1 MSRIGKQPILVPAGV
16 TAELNGAELSM
27 KGPKGLLSMQMLKEV
42 IVDIHESEIVVRPVE
57 LGKIT
62 RSIWGMQRT
71 LVQNLVDGVTIG
83 FSRKLEINGVGYRA
97 ALKGNILNL
106 QLGFS
111 HDVNFPIPE
120 GMDYFMAAAFPVAY
134 GTSHIAL
141 TDRAEIKSGQTL
153 LVLGAAG
160 GVGLT
165 AVECGKAL
173 GAKVIAAAS
182 TKEKLEIAKKH
193 GAHHLINYVD
203 EDLRSSV
210 RKITEGRGV
219 DIVYDPVGGDLS
231 KSAMRSMNQLGRM
244 LIIGFAAGD
253 IPSFPANY
261 LLVKNISVVGVY
273 WGWYRLNRPEIFKK
287 SFENLA
293 TWYAE
298 GHLKPHISRV
308 FPLEQVPKALG
319 LLESRQAT
327 GRIVIDI
334 DG

>member
-1 MSRIGKQPILVPAGV
+1 MRAILCKEWGEPDTLVLDEVDSPCPGSGEVKVRLRAAGV
-16 TAELNGAELSM
+16 NYADIVLVRGHYQEKPSLPFSPGLEGAGEVLSVGEGVTTFTPGDKVMAVIGNGAFAE
-27 KGPKGLLSMQMLKEV
+27 EA
-42 IVDIHESEIVVRPVE
+42 VV
-57 LGKIT
+57 
-62 RSIWGMQRT
+62 S
-71 LVQNLVDGVTIG
+71 
-83 FSRKLEINGVGYRA
+83 
-97 ALKGNILNL
+97 
-106 QLGFS
+106 
-111 HDVNFPIPE
+111 VNSVFPIPE

-173 GAKVIAAAS
+173 GATVIAAAS

-193 GAHHLINYVD
+193 GAQHLINYVD

-287 SFENLA
+287 SFENLSA
-293 TWYAE
+293 WYAE
-298 GHLKPHISRV
+298 GHLKPHISRI

>member
-1 MSRIGKQPILVPAGV
+1 MRAILCKEWGEPDTLVLDEVDSPCPGPGEVKVRLRAAGV
-16 TAELNGAELSM
+16 NYADIVLVRGHYQEKPSLPFSPGLEGAGEILSVGEGVTTFTPGDKVMAVIGNGAFAEEAVVSVNSVFSI
-27 KGPKGLLSMQMLKEV
+27 PK
-42 IVDIHESEIVVRPVE
+42 
-57 LGKIT
+57 
-62 RSIWGMQRT
+62 
-71 LVQNLVDGVTIG
+71 
-83 FSRKLEINGVGYRA
+83 
-97 ALKGNILNL
+97 
-106 QLGFS
+106 
-111 HDVNFPIPE
+111 

-193 GAHHLINYVD
+193 GAQHLINYVD

-287 SFENLA
+287 SFENLS

-298 GHLKPHISRV
+298 GHLKPHISRI

>member
-1 MSRIGKQPILVPAGV
+1 MRAILCKEWGEPDTLVLDEVDSPCPGSGEVTVRLRAAGV
-16 TAELNGAELSM
+16 NYADIVLVRGHYQEKPSLPFSPGLEGAGEVLSVGEGVTTFTPGDKVMAVIGNGAFAE
-27 KGPKGLLSMQMLKEV
+27 EA
-42 IVDIHESEIVVRPVE
+42 VV
-57 LGKIT
+57 
-62 RSIWGMQRT
+62 S
-71 LVQNLVDGVTIG
+71 
-83 FSRKLEINGVGYRA
+83 
-97 ALKGNILNL
+97 
-106 QLGFS
+106 
-111 HDVNFPIPE
+111 VNSVFPIPE

-173 GAKVIAAAS
+173 GATVIAAAS

-193 GAHHLINYVD
+193 GAQHLINYVD

>member
-1 MSRIGKQPILVPAGV
+1 MKAILCKEWGDPDTLVLGDVTSPSPGPGEVKVRLRAAGV
-16 TAELNGAELSM
+16 NYADIVLIRGQYQEKPSLPFSPGLEGAGEIMSVGEGVTTFSPGDSVMAVTGNGAFAE
-27 KGPKGLLSMQMLKEV
+27 EV
-42 IVDIHESEIVVRPVE
+42 VAS
-57 LGKIT
+57 
-62 RSIWGMQRT
+62 
-71 LVQNLVDGVTIG
+71 
-83 FSRKLEINGVGYRA
+83 
-97 ALKGNILNL
+97 
-106 QLGFS
+106 
-111 HDVNFPIPE
+111 VNSVFPIPV
-120 GMDYFMAAAFPVAY
+120 GMDYITAAGFPVAY

-141 TDRAEIKSGQTL
+141 TDRADIKKGQTL

-173 GAKVIAAAS
+173 GANVIAAAS

-203 EDLRSSV
+203 EDLRASV

-219 DIVYDPVGGDLS
+219 DIVYDPVGGELS
-231 KSAMRSMNQLGRM
+231 KIAMRSMNPLGRL

-253 IPSFPANY
+253 IPNFPANY

-273 WGWYRLNRPEIFKK
+273 WGWYRTNRPEIFKK

-293 TWYAE
+293 IWYAK
-298 GHLKPHISRV
+298 GHLKPHISEV

>member
-1 MSRIGKQPILVPAGV
+1 MRAILCKEWGEPDTLVLGEVDSPCPGPGEVTVRLRAAGV
-16 TAELNGAELSM
+16 NYADIVLVRGHYQEKPSLPFSPGLEGAGEILSVGEGVTTFTPGDKVMAVIGNGAFAE
-27 KGPKGLLSMQMLKEV
+27 EA
-42 IVDIHESEIVVRPVE
+42 VV
-57 LGKIT
+57 
-62 RSIWGMQRT
+62 S
-71 LVQNLVDGVTIG
+71 
-83 FSRKLEINGVGYRA
+83 
-97 ALKGNILNL
+97 
-106 QLGFS
+106 
-111 HDVNFPIPE
+111 VNSVFPIPE

-253 IPSFPANY
+253 IPSFSANY